1 MRMQP
6 PVYSALHISVT
17 EHVATVT
24 LLDTGSKPSMGAA
37 HFAELPHACAWLDQ
51 DDDVRAVVIR
61 GSGDEFSF
69 GLDLVDMHPLLDL
82 ARPGAGAGER
92 QAFLRSIAELQAAFS
107 SVATISKPV
116 IAAVD
121 GWCIG
126 AGVDLISSVDV
137 RLATQRAR
145 FSVRETR
152 MAMVADLGSLQ
163 RLVGIIGDGHL
174 RELVLT
180 GRDVTADEARQIGLV
195 NRVHPDSEALHAA
208 AAELA
213 QDMARNSPLVLA
225 GIKEVLGQE
234 RETRVRTGL
243 RFVAA
248 WNAAFMPSDDL
259 LEARN
264 AFSER
269 RAPSFTG
276 R

>member
-1 MRMQP
+1 MLP
-6 PVYSALHISVT
+6 TAYSALQISVS

-24 LLDTGSKPSMGAA
+24 LLNTGSKPSMGAA
-37 HFAELPHACAWLDQ
+37 HFTELPQAFTRLDE
-51 DDDVRAVVIR
+51 DESVRAVVIR
-61 GSGDEFSF
+61 GSGDDFSF
-69 GLDLVDMHPLLDL
+69 GIDLVDMQSMFDL
-82 ARPGAGAGER
+82 ARPGASALER
-92 QAFLRSIAELQAAFS
+92 QAFLRSIGELQTAFS
-107 SVATISKPV
+107 NVACISKPV

-137 RLATQRAR
+137 RLATQNAK

-180 GRDVTADEARQIGLV
+180 GRDIAADEARQIGLI
-195 NRVHPDSEALHAA
+195 NRVYPDGEALHAA
-208 AAELA
+208 ATDLA
-213 QDMARNSPLVLA
+213 QQMARNSPLVLA

-234 RETRVRTGL
+234 RENRVRAGL

-248 WNAAFMPSDDL
+248 WNAAFMPSEDL
-259 LEARN
+259 LEARS

-269 RAPSFTG
+269 RTANFTG

>member
-1 MRMQP
+1 MQP
-6 PVYSALHISVT
+6 PAYSALHISVT

-61 GSGDEFSF
+61 GSGDDFSF

-152 MAMVADLGSLQ
+152 
-163 RLVGIIGDGHL
+163 
-174 RELVLT
+174 
-180 GRDVTADEARQIGLV
+180 
-195 NRVHPDSEALHAA
+195 
-208 AAELA
+208 
-213 QDMARNSPLVLA
+213 
-225 GIKEVLGQE
+225 
-234 RETRVRTGL
+234 VRTGL